1 MTLSDLIRKG
11 GLGRAATATT
21 ATLATHGAEKAGTV
35 VIVAT
40 VAVASS
46 ASPNSE
52 VAGEATAWGWLLHF
66 TDRKPVE
73 AYFSPAATRAEALA
87 AYPGAIGAE
96 PISQSPRRTP
106 TDAEAAELRALVRT
120 IGEHDAWTAQDI
132 EDATA
137 AALADPDGALRCYRA
152 IAEERGSVLLS
163 DEDDRRRCDQCA
175 NLTER
180 GLCLAA
186 RRGDI
191 VASREYRPV
200 PALPRRCEGYA
211 PKATD
216 TDQRLGRERWPGL
229 TTKGGDHAD
238 T

>member
-11 GLGRAATATT
+11 GLGKAATATT
-21 ATLATHGAEKAGTV
+21 ATLATQGAEKAPTV
-35 VIVAT
+35 AAVAT

-46 ASPNSE
+46 ASSKSE
-52 VAGEATAWGWLLHF
+52 VASAEQIP
-66 TDRKPVE
+66 R
-73 AYFSPAATRAEALA
+73 SPM
-87 AYPGAIGAE
+87 
-96 PISQSPRRTP
+96 RTP
-106 TDAEAAELRALVRT
+106 TAAEAAELRALIRA
-120 IGEHDAWTAQDI
+120 IGDDDQWAAQDI

-152 IAEERGSVLLS
+152 IAGARGLMLLS
-163 DEDDRRRCDQCA
+163 DEDDKRRCTDCA
-175 NLTER
+175 NLAAS

-191 VASREYRPV
+191 AASREYHPV
-200 PALPRRCEGYA
+200 PTLPRRCEGYA
-211 PKATD
+211 PKPTD
-216 TDQRLGRERWPGL
+216 PDQRAGRERWPGL